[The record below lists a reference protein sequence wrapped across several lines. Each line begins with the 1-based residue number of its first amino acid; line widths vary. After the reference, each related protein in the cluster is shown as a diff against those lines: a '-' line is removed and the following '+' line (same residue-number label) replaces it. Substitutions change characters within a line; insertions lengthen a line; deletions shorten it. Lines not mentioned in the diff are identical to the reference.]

1 MTAEEKGG
9 LAKAYFAE
17 GYNCAQSVLMAFC
30 EETGLSKEQAAKLAS
45 GFGGGM
51 GRMREVCGAV
61 SAMFMAEGLLNGY
74 GDPKA
79 KEEKAALYARI
90 RSMAD
95 EFRDANGSIICRD
108 LLIDV
113 ETTPGGVPEE
123 RSAAYYERR
132 PCACYVEDA
141 ARILNGR
148 IHPEQQKG

>member
-51 GRMREVCGAV
+51 GRMLEVCGAV
-61 SAMFMAEGLLNGY
+61 SAMIMVEGLLNGY
-74 GDPKA
+74 DDPKA
-79 KEEKAALYARI
+79 KEEKAEVYARV
-90 RSMAD
+90 RTLAEAFSA
-95 EFRDANGSIICRD
+95 ENHSIICRD

-113 ETTPGGVPEE
+113 ETSQ
-123 RSAAYYERR
+123 SAAPEARTKEYYERR
-132 PCACYVEDA
+132 PCGAYVESA
-141 ARILNGR
+141 ARIFARSLGL
-148 IHPEQQKG
+148 PEA